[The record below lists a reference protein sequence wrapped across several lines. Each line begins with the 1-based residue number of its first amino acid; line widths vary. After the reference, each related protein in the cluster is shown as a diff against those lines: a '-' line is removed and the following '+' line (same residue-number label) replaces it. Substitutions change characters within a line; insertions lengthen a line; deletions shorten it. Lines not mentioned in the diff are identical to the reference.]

1 MLQKLPVNDFE
12 WMEETSEFNEDII
25 KIYNEESDEGYFPEV
40 DVRYP
45 QKIYD
50 LHNDL
55 PFLPERKK
63 LEKAEKL
70 VTNFHDKTEYVIHI
84 RYLKQALNHGLVLK
98 SVSRV
103 IKFNQKNG

>member
-1 MLQKLPVNDFE
+1 MLQKLSLNDFE

-25 KIYNEESDEGYFPEV
+25 KIYNEESDKGYFLEN

-63 LEKAEKL
+63 LEKAKKL

-84 RYLKQALNHGLVLK
+84 RNLEQALNHGLNLIRK
-98 SVSRV
+98 MARTLYC
-103 IKFNQKNG
+103 

>member
-1 MLQKLPVNDFE
+1 MRDIFLKLMFD
-12 WMEETSEFNEDII
+12 T
-25 KIYNEESDEGYFPEV
+25 
-40 DVRYP
+40 P

-63 LEKAEKL
+63 LEKAKKL

-84 RYLKQALNHGLVLK
+84 RNLEQALNHGLVLK
-98 SVSRV
+98 NISRV
-103 IKFNQKNG
+103 IKFNQKDG